1 MVTSVSNSQDFFE
14 FPVFGHFKNVQKSIS
29 QNTLGKKNI
38 VKLKDLVSLNY
49 FGKYILLSKEYIFYF
64 DFSMIR
70 YKM

>member
-1 MVTSVSNSQDFFE
+1 MVTSVSNWQDFFG
-14 FPVFGHFKNVQKSIS
+14 FSVFGHFKNVQNSLF

-38 VKLKDLVSLNY
+38 VKLKNLVT

-64 DFSMIR
+64 DFSIIR